1 VGGRLAMLAVLH
13 TWTRAMLYHPHVH
26 LLVSAGGL
34 AKDRQHWVSAR
45 HPAFLVPGFALSK
58 IFRGKFRA
66 GLRKL
71 ALLGQVPSGVWQ
83 QNWVVHCQ
91 HAGQG
96 QKVLDYLARYV
107 FRIAITHSRIE
118 RFDQGQVTF
127 RYRDY
132 RSQQIQRVM
141 LCAEEFIRRF
151 FLHVLPRGL
160 VKVRSYGLFSAHG
173 ADQLEQAR
181 SLLALESSDAQPAAS
196 PLPQQLSSPSETLRL
211 CPRCKIGHLV
221 LVASLLPQQT
231 RGP

>member
-1 VGGRLAMLAVLH
+1 MWADEWRC

-34 AKDRQHWVSAR
+34 SRDGQQWAAAR

-66 GLRKL
+66 GLGKL
-71 ALLGQVPSGVWQ
+71 GLLRQVPCAVWQ

-118 RFDQGQVTF
+118 HFDQGQVTF
-127 RYRDY
+127 RYRDN
-132 RSQQIQRVM
+132 RSQQLQRLNVP
-141 LCAEEFIRRF
+141 AEEFIRRF
-151 FLHVLPRGL
+151 FLHVLPRGF

-173 ADQLEQAR
+173 ADQIEQAR

-211 CPRCKIGHLV
+211 CPRCKIGHLL